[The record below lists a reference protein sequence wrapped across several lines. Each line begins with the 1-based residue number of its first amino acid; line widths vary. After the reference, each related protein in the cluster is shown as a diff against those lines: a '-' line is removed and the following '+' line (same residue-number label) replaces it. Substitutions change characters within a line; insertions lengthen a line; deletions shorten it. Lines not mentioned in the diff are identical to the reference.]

1 VATQP
6 RRALITGISG
16 QDGSFLAEL
25 LLEKGYEV
33 TGFVHGD
40 PDEAS
45 LGCSEHLRTRES
57 GPPGG
62 GQTGGRL
69 ALVGGDLLEPES
81 LRTAI
86 EQVRPQELYH
96 LASPS
101 FIPVSWEKPADTMRA
116 IVGSTAVLL
125 EAVRESDPRARVW
138 TAASGAIFGDADESP
153 QNESTTC
160 RPISPYAIGK
170 LASHQLVGAMRA
182 HDGLYA
188 CSGIVFNHESE
199 RRPPRFVTRTVTR
212 AAAQI
217 KLGLAEEV
225 RLGELGSVRDWSFA
239 GDVMYGAW
247 LMLQQEQADDYVLAS
262 GVGHTVAE
270 LAETAFAHVGLEAE
284 RYVRVDPKLVRP
296 REHTASVG
304 DPSKAREQLGWEPTL
319 SFEQLVA
326 RMVDADLREL
336 QTVAGRA

>member
-1 VATQP
+1 M
-6 RRALITGISG
+6 
-16 QDGSFLAEL
+16 AEL

-33 TGFVHGD
+33 TGLVHGD
-40 PDEAS
+40 PRERS
-45 LGCSEHLRTRES
+45 LGCSEHLRE
-57 GPPGG
+57 
-62 GQTGGRL
+62 RL
-69 ALVGGDLLEPES
+69 AVLGGDLLDPAS
-81 LRTAI
+81 LRAAI
-86 EQVRPQELYH
+86 EQAQPHELYH

-101 FIPVSWEKPADTMRA
+101 FIPVSWQKPADTMRA

-125 EAVRESDPRARVW
+125 EAVRDSDPRTRVW
-138 TAASGAIFGDADESP
+138 VAASGAIFGDVRESP
-153 QNESTTC
+153 QDESTPC

-199 RRPPRFVTRTVTR
+199 RRPLRFVTRTVTR

-225 RLGELGSVRDWSFA
+225 RLGELAAVRDWSFA

-247 LMLQQEQADDYVLAS
+247 LMLQQEHPEDYVLAS

-270 LAETAFAHVGLEAE
+270 LTEMAFAYVGLEAE
-284 RYVRVDPKLVRP
+284 RYVRVDPKLVREP
-296 REHTASVG
+296 ERTASVG
-304 DPSKAREQLGWEPTL
+304 DPSKARERLGWRPRL
-319 SFEQLVA
+319 GFEQLVE

-336 QTVAGRA
+336 QAVAGHA

>member
-1 VATQP
+1 MDTHP

-40 PDEAS
+40 PRERS
-45 LGCSEHLRTRES
+45 LGCSEHLRE
-57 GPPGG
+57 
-62 GQTGGRL
+62 RL
-69 ALVGGDLLEPES
+69 ALLSGDLFDPTS
-81 LRTAI
+81 LRAAI
-86 EQVRPQELYH
+86 EQGRPHELYH

-125 EAVRESDPRARVW
+125 EAVRDSDPRARVW
-138 TAASGAIFGDADESP
+138 VAASGAIFGDVRESP
-153 QNESTTC
+153 QDESTPC

-225 RLGELGSVRDWSFA
+225 RLGELSAVRDWSFA

-247 LMLQQEQADDYVLAS
+247 LMLQQEQPEDYVLAS

-270 LAETAFAHVGLEAE
+270 LTEMAFAYVGLEAE

-296 REHTASVG
+296 PERTASVG
-304 DPSKAREQLGWEPTL
+304 DPSKAREQLGWQPRL
-319 SFEQLVA
+319 SFKQLVE

-336 QTVAGRA
+336 QAVAGRV